1 MSVKQRRWGCIL
13 ALAVFLGLPLF
24 ASASPELR
32 KSAILSTMTES
43 ALSTVSLLQKRL
55 GENIEDFHWYSTYSD
70 RDFFFSGHGRVG
82 DKKVAFEMT
91 GYLWGAEQ
99 QNLSLTYSGFGDAGN
114 ERVRINGRSD
124 WPFDKSRADYINMDF
139 SQVIKFG
146 ENSKWGWVKG
156 SEVIVGG
163 ALGAGSALALAGA
176 ATGGTALVGA
186 FFIGGMGAAT
196 GADIFLSIS
205 NELTTLDESHEP
217 TAPPKEPERPSAP
230 DKGQSVEIAPGQ
242 ILTAVS
248 KDGKLLGAGPGELSL
263 SGFYDKK
270 ANHAKGE
277 ISVIKRPPERL
288 TSRSATASN
297 VE

>member
-24 ASASPELR
+24 ASASPEMR

-55 GENIEDFHWYSTYSD
+55 GGNIEDFHWYSTYSD
-70 RDFFFSGHGRVG
+70 RDFFFSGHGRVA
-82 DKKVAFEMT
+82 DQKVSFAMT
-91 GYLWGAEQ
+91 GYLWGDEQ
-99 QNLSLTYSGFGDAGN
+99 QDLSLTYSGLGDAGN
-114 ERVRINGRSD
+114 ERMRINGRSD

-146 ENSKWGWVKG
+146 ENSHWGWIKG
-156 SEVIVGG
+156 TEVIAGG
-163 ALGAGSALALAGA
+163 VFGAGSALALAGT
-176 ATGGTALVGA
+176 ATGGVALVGA
-186 FFIGGMGAAT
+186 FFIGGMGAVT
-196 GADIFLSIS
+196 GAEVFLSFS
-205 NELTTLDESHEP
+205 NALTTLDESHEP
-217 TAPPKEPERPSAP
+217 TAPPKQPERPSAP
-230 DKGQSVEIAPGQ
+230 DKGQPVEIAPGQ

-248 KDGKLLGAGPGELSL
+248 KDGRVLGAGPGDLALTGS
-263 SGFYDKK
+263 FDKQGD
-270 ANHAKGE
+270 HAKGE